1 MADGGGFGTELW
13 ETPVGKISSGMDV
26 VHQFYSDYGD
36 MPPWG
41 KGPSQQKIHDGGEA
55 YMVENFPLMDR
66 FLTCTV
72 ELQPPSSSSQQKAK
86 QTGADEQAV
95 VEVAAPKPVDPAV
108 DKVAPMPTTT
118 LRKHT
123 TSNPPTVHSA
133 AGAAAG
139 HVAPPSGEY
148 VTGQLHHQ
156 HSLHFNNGNSNE
168 EAGLTRLSWELVGS
182 VLILFIGVLILW
194 LRFVLSPPKK
204 SRKTS

>member
-1 MADGGGFGTELW
+1 MADGGGFGRELW

-72 ELQPPSSSSQQKAK
+72 ELQPPPLSSSQQKAK
-86 QTGADEQAV
+86 QIGADESAV
-95 VEVAAPKPVDPAV
+95 VEVAAPKPVDPF
-108 DKVAPMPTTT
+108 
-118 LRKHT
+118 
-123 TSNPPTVHSA
+123 
-133 AGAAAG
+133 
-139 HVAPPSGEY
+139 
-148 VTGQLHHQ
+148 HHQ

>member
-1 MADGGGFGTELW
+1 LFISLLENGGGFGKELW

-26 VHQFYSDYGD
+26 VHKFYSDYGD

-66 FLTCTV
+66 FLSCTV
-72 ELQPPSSSSQQKAK
+72 EIQQPQQKL
-86 QTGADEQAV
+86 QEEQKEAV
-95 VEVAAPKPVDPAV
+95 VTAPKPIDPV
-108 DKVAPMPTTT
+108 VVEPAPPPIAT
-118 LRKHT
+118 LRKHN
-123 TSNPPTVHSA
+123 TSPPTAHV
-133 AGAAAG
+133 G
-139 HVAPPSGEY
+139 HTSGEY

-156 HSLHFNNGNSNE
+156 HSLHFNNSSE
-168 EAGLTRLSWELVGS
+168 EEGLTRLSWELLGS
-182 VLILFIGVLILW
+182 CLILFIGVLILW